1 MKRFLMSKE
10 TGLKR
15 VININLV
22 CSHVIGGIS
31 KRLMSQYV
39 EDICFYRKRVRFVL
53 LGTVWHSNVHFVFRL
68 RYFDKMAAINH
79 H

>member
-1 MKRFLMSKE
+1 MSKE
-10 TGLKR
+10 TGLRR

-53 LGTVWHSNVHFVFRL
+53 
-68 RYFDKMAAINH
+68 
-79 H
+79 